1 MGPKIASFAEEI
13 FASCNWNAYFAENI
27 FANQDYKNIFPKKWT
42 FQKPED
48 TFLYFKDFW
57 FSKMGQEADQN
68 VSNR

>member
-42 FQKPED
+42 FQKPEN
-48 TFLYFKDFW
+48 TFLYFKDF
-57 FSKMGQEADQN
+57 
-68 VSNR
+68 